1 MKLSIIYNQC
11 TEYRFSR
18 GRGSLVAPIVLL
30 LYNLVGQPVVC
41 VVQSFNKSH
50 FAFRDS
56 RLYGFWLYLRT
67 VCFVS
72 GIIVPCPLLSYL
84 PVRLFLLSPRRYFWS
99 AFFCLLICGSQ
110 LLIVSK
116 KAHRQDFCKISC
128 MTAAYLGKVSAQP
141 HTIVKQICFPNG
153 NVLFFSLFS
162 LVKYWMHNVVWG
174 CAEILALS
182 VIFPA
187 V

>member
-1 MKLSIIYNQC
+1 MGFTRLRTRRHLYETSSRGAYLPTTKVAAAICMKLSIIYNQC

-18 GRGSLVAPIVLL
+18 GRGSLVAPMVLL

-99 AFFCLLICGSQ
+99 ASLSFACWSVVLGFSSSL
-110 LLIVSK
+110 K
-116 KAHRQDFCKISC
+116 KRIAR
-128 MTAAYLGKVSAQP
+128 T
-141 HTIVKQICFPNG
+141 
-153 NVLFFSLFS
+153 
-162 LVKYWMHNVVWG
+162 
-174 CAEILALS
+174 S
-182 VIFPA
+182 VR
-187 V
+187 